1 MNDQLRYWLLCIK
14 RARGWA
20 TKKGQGDTKQ
30 NKNKAPR
37 ELRLCLVYR
46 KLAGFQRHC
55 TKGDRQHNTKLKP
68 SSTVC
73 VCLFVLYAKSLLK
86 NKGKKKW
93 KMTFFCFFLMFLLFF
108 LGLFRF
114 WSHHFLQVDPTS
126 SPSAPSLIRYHNRYF
141 SLWLFLYSIAFSLSL
156 SLSLSTFLCGDVSF
170 VLYVC

>member
-1 MNDQLRYWLLCIK
+1 MTNSDADYYAF

-86 NKGKKKW
+86 NKGKKK
-93 KMTFFCFFLMFLLFF
+93 KKNDILHLL
-108 LGLFRF
+108 LLLLVLLPRPV
-114 WSHHFLQVDPTS
+114 SVLVPPL
-126 SPSAPSLIRYHNRYF
+126 SPSGSHLITIGTKSH
-141 SLWLFLYSIAFSLSL
+141 
-156 SLSLSTFLCGDVSF
+156 
-170 VLYVC
+170 